1 MPPKYRHPR
10 LWFLDDSQQF
20 TSADE
25 CLADF
30 KDWARH
36 FPGSTTGYQF
46 GYRDDRAWWSKLDDP
61 PVTLGKRFQTSIPGT
76 GYLFWVDF
84 TASQVKF

>member
-1 MPPKYRHPR
+1 MPPTYRHPR

-20 TSADE
+20 HSADE
-25 CLADF
+25 CLDDF
-30 KDWARH
+30 KEWVRQ

-46 GYRDDRAWWSKLDDP
+46 GYKADRGWWSKLSDP
-61 PVTLGKRFQTSIPGT
+61 PLDLGCRVRAAIPGT

-84 TASQVKF
+84 TADRVKF